1 MKSKNKLKEVDIKN
15 RTRYYFDDIITDRSI
30 YSVDT
35 LSDKKVYENIS
46 AYDNSCKSSMGPKP
60 LHIRCEKNR

>member
-1 MKSKNKLKEVDIKN
+1 MKSKNKLKEIDIKN

-35 LSDKKVYENIS
+35 LSDKKIYENIL

-60 LHIRCEKNR
+60 LHIR

>member
-1 MKSKNKLKEVDIKN
+1 MKSKNKLKEIDIKN

-35 LSDKKVYENIS
+35 LSDKKIYENIS
-46 AYDNSCKSSMGPKP
+46 AYDNSCKSLMGPKP
-60 LHIRCEKNR
+60 LHIR